1 MSEGGEAR
9 PKLPDMNQCFACLG
23 RDGKHLDDCIY
34 GEARD
39 HEAEVEAAIFDV
51 LTREG
56 VIFASRFPIGRVQA
70 REFRQ
75 RVAKAIAALDAVRR
89 SPQSERISDEDAAA
103 LDALAGHPKPGKIGS
118 PQGEDQACDCGA
130 KPGQPCYVDADGPQY
145 HALRGV
151 PQGEDHEDP
160 EARDRRRLYGFDP
173 MAQGE
178 DHEAGI
184 EAAMRAVYGRWPQ
197 MWGKDGKPKTYEEC
211 YGCAPL
217 DNEDD
222 RAEMEVAVDAYLSRC
237 PSPEREPTQL
247 GTVCEQCER
256 RTMEPVYTE
265 DGDAFCGRCAVQLAP
280 ERDTEK
286 LAAALYRQDAAVLA
300 NQVEKLVEALRKVQD
315 LLDADPDGDRQ
326 TDALAVVEEAL
337 AEFSDAS
344 KEKQ

>member
-89 SPQSERISDEDAAA
+89 SPQGEDHELDERA
-103 LDALAGHPKPGKIGS
+103 LDTPLGARQRAQTQRDVADILEFGS

-151 PQGEDHEDP
+151 PQGEDHE
-160 EARDRRRLYGFDP
+160 
-173 MAQGE
+173 
-178 DHEAGI
+178 AGI
-184 EAAMRAVYGRWPQ
+184 EAAMRAVYDRWPQ

-286 LAAALYRQDAAVLA
+286 LVGALRRLVELKDHPEHDNISPIVKREAWDAA
-300 NQVEKLVEALRKVQD
+300 RK
-315 LLDADPDGDRQ
+315 
-326 TDALAVVEEAL
+326 AL

-344 KEKQ
+344 KKEE